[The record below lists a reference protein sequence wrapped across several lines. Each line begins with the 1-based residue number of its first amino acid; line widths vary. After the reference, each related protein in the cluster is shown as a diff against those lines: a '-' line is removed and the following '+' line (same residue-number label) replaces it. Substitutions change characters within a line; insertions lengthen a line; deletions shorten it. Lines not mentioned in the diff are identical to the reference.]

1 VTAVFVFIF
10 LDFYCESA
18 DMSIRCSCGQV
29 FDGNKKS
36 RKAITIHSGNP
47 RQMYSA
53 SELHTTYH
61 MDAKQ
66 SQYSNQPIKIPVHSF

>member
-1 VTAVFVFIF
+1 MTAVFVFLL

-18 DMSIRCSCGQV
+18 DMSIYVAAEDRYLMAI
-29 FDGNKKS
+29 KS

-53 SELHTTYH
+53 SELPTTYH

-66 SQYSNQPIKIPVHSF
+66 SQ